1 MRSLIC
7 STVLLLGVTLSLFA
21 QKAPKPDADLSNP
34 TKTVVT
40 HLYYLQEES
49 YDPEKAAKVIYGKTG
64 EEAIEIAKELK
75 LVLDAKAL
83 FVDTGRIPSDP
94 NYIDSATGK
103 KRYVLFSSEPDI
115 YLVKVGP
122 NWYYSKHTSDMVP
135 AMYNDLFPFGADVLI
150 KATGAIGQEKFLGLK
165 AWQWIGIVA
174 LILLIVVLHIV
185 LTNVLEFI
193 FSRIAKTR
201 LKEKIPNLDLIHKI
215 SRLIS
220 LFVFARL
227 AIIFAPVLQLPIKV
241 NAVVIH
247 GLQIVSAI
255 FIIVLMIRIVD
266 YIMHYFAKLA
276 EKTESTMDD
285 QLIPLVKT
293 LIKTVIVIFGLF
305 YLLQL
310 VNVNVT
316 ALLAGISIGGLALAL
331 AAQDTVKNFFG
342 SVMIFVDKPF
352 QIGDWITFDGGDGTV
367 EEVGLRSTR
376 IRTFA
381 NSLVYVPNGP
391 LADKVINNWGLR
403 VYRRYK
409 ADIGVMYD
417 TPPELIEAMVFGIKE
432 LVKAHPVTRKDYY
445 EVHLNS
451 FGASS
456 LNILVYVFFKAPD
469 WSTELKARHELMVG
483 ILKLAKRLGVSF
495 AFPTQ
500 TLHIE
505 NFPEKESLS
514 PHYETDPD
522 KVQKAVSA
530 YVEEFKNDISHY
542 REDPDKYK
550 PVGGG

>member
-1 MRSLIC
+1 MI
-7 STVLLLGVTLSLFA
+7 LLLGVSFTLHA
-21 QKAPKPDADLSNP
+21 QNKPKPDSDLSNP
-34 TKTVVT
+34 TNTVVT
-40 HLYYLQEES
+40 HLQYLQDET
-49 YDPEKAAKVIYGKTG
+49 YDPERAAKVIYGKSG
-64 EEAIEIAKELK
+64 EEAIEIARELK
-75 LVLDAKAL
+75 LILDAKAL

-103 KRYVLFSSEPDI
+103 KRYILFDSEPDI
-115 YLVKVGP
+115 YLVKIGP

-135 AMYNDLFPFGADVLI
+135 VMYNDLYPFGSDIII
-150 KATGAIGQEKFLGLK
+150 KATGAFGQQKVLGLK
-165 AWQWIGIVA
+165 AWQWIGIVG
-174 LILLIVVLHIV
+174 LILLIALLHTV
-185 LTNVLEFI
+185 LTAVLNFI
-193 FSRIAKTR
+193 FNRIAKTR

-220 LFVFARL
+220 LFVFARV
-227 AIIFAPVLQLPIKV
+227 AIVFVPILQLPIKV
-241 NAVVIH
+241 SSVVIY
-247 GLQIVSAI
+247 GLKIVSVI
-255 FIIVLMIRIVD
+255 FIIVLLVRIVD
-266 YIMHYFAKLA
+266 YIMYYFSKLA

-293 LIKTVIVIFGLF
+293 LVKTVIVIFGLF

-417 TPPELIEAMVFGIKE
+417 TPPELIEAMVDGIKE

-483 ILKLAKRLGVSF
+483 ILKLAKRLGVGF

-514 PHYETDPD
+514 PKYSLD
-522 KVQKAVSA
+522 KAHIQKALSA
-530 YVEEFKNDISHY
+530 NLEEFKAETSHHDG
-542 REDPDKYK
+542 EDAGKYK
-550 PVGGG
+550 PIGGE